1 MSRTRLLLAI
11 ALLPVASPALAVD
24 EVMVVTHRTLE
35 ESLTLDQARLGNSL
49 VIVEREQI
57 ERVGQGDINDILAQL
72 VPGLFAAGKGGRFD
86 GAYYSL
92 QGSRKQDILWLI
104 DGNRLNNRLYGG
116 IYLDSLNPNIIERI
130 EVLKGGQGIIYGS
143 DAIAGVINIVTRNYQ
158 GESETSV
165 GIGTDTLPSVNT
177 DLFLSRAYGDV
188 EVSLFGAYAW
198 SEGYQLWRDSDI
210 HWTAADDVERGYRV
224 ANLGGKVRWV
234 LDDDRYLTLL
244 AQWND
249 SDLERLRPYGTIDS
263 NNEREEKIA
272 TLDYQHRLNPKWML
286 QLKAYYH
293 AWDSYYNRIDQ
304 NESGEIIVMD
314 DNSYWGFEDYGLK
327 ALMHWDGESDQ
338 SWLFGAELQR
348 YRGEDEVM
356 DFVSETETVS
366 SLFAQYRPRVRDT
379 DLALGLRYSNITGAG
394 DSLNWSVGGDH
405 EYNDV
410 IRFNASIGSGFR
422 LPTAEEL
429 YSVEEEGGITGDP
442 NLKPEHSLN
451 ANLGALMTLADWMLE
466 PLLFWRQVDDL
477 IGIEDSTFRNLEGRV
492 ETYGIE
498 VLLGTSGEH
507 WQFNMASSY
516 ASSQEEGSNEQIDQV
531 PQWLAS
537 ADLTLQPTEFLQL
550 FIQGH
555 YTGEFTQY
563 ETKAGD
569 YWLLHLGAQ
578 YRLARHQFNL
588 RLENALDNEYDVS
601 VFNPGSSAPEAHRE
615 PITTRGMPRN
625 LQFNYRYQF

>member
-1 MSRTRLLLAI
+1 MNKVRLLVAI
-11 ALLPVASPALAVD
+11 ALAQTAPSVLAVD

-35 ESLTLDQARLGNSL
+35 ESLALDQARLGNSL

-57 ERVGQGDINDILAQL
+57 EQFGQGDINDILAQL

-165 GIGTDTLPSVNT
+165 NIGTDTLPSLNT
-177 DLFLSRAYGDV
+177 DLFLSRAYGPV
-188 EVSLFGAYAW
+188 ELSLFGAYAL
-198 SEGYQLWRDSDI
+198 SEGHQLWQDSDI
-210 HWTAADDVERGYRV
+210 HWTAADDVKRGYRV

-234 LDDDRYLTLL
+234 LDTDRYLTLL

-263 NNEREEKIA
+263 DNQREERIA
-272 TLDYQHRLNPKWML
+272 TLDYQHRLDPSWML

-293 AWDSYYNRIDQ
+293 AWDSYYSRIDQ
-304 NESGEIIVMD
+304 NESGDIIVMD
-314 DNSYWGFEDYGLK
+314 NNSYWGFEDYGLK
-327 ALMHWDGESDQ
+327 AILRWDQQTNQ

-356 DFVSETETVS
+356 EFVSETETVT
-366 SLFAQYRPRVRDT
+366 SLFAQFRPRILNT
-379 DLALGLRYSNITGAG
+379 DFALGLRYSDISGAG
-394 DSLNWSVGGDH
+394 DSLNWSIGG
-405 EYNDV
+405 ESQYSERV
-410 IRFNASIGSGFR
+410 RLNASLGTGFR

-429 YSVEEEGGITGDP
+429 YSVEEEGGIIGDP
-442 NLKPEHSLN
+442 NLKPEYSLN
-451 ANLGALMTLADWMLE
+451 ANLGALVSLSDWTLE

-477 IGIEDSTFRNLEGRV
+477 IGIEDKYFRNLEGQV
-492 ETYGIE
+492 ETYGVE
-498 VLLGTSGEH
+498 LLLNTSGEY
-507 WQFNMASSY
+507 WQLDMATSY
-516 ASSQEEGSNEQIDQV
+516 AKSEEEGSDKQLDEV
-531 PQWLAS
+531 PKWLAS
-537 ADLTLQPTEFLQL
+537 ADLNIRASESLQL

-563 ETKAGD
+563 QTVAGD

-588 RLENALDNEYDVS
+588 RLENALNNDYDVS
-601 VFNPGSSAPEAHRE
+601 VFNPGSSAPEEHRD
-615 PITTRGMPRN
+615 PITTRGTPRN

>member
-1 MSRTRLLLAI
+1 MNRAGLLVITAV
-11 ALLPVASPALAVD
+11 LPMAMPSMAVD
-24 EVMVVTHRTLE
+24 DVMVVTHQTLE
-35 ESLTLDQARLGNSL
+35 ESLALDQARLGNSL
-49 VIVEREQI
+49 VIIERDQI
-57 ERVGQGDINDILAQL
+57 ERFGQGDINDILAQM

-143 DAIAGVINIVTRNYQ
+143 DAIAGVINIVTRNYR

-165 GIGTDTLPSVNT
+165 GVGTDTLPSVNT
-177 DLFLSRAYGDV
+177 DLFLSRAIGSV
-188 EVSLFGAYAW
+188 ELSLFGAYAW
-198 SEGYQLWRDSDI
+198 SEGYQLWSDSDI

-224 ANLGGKVRWV
+224 GNLGGKVRWV

-263 NNEREEKIA
+263 NNQRQEKIA
-272 TLDYQHRLNPKWML
+272 TLDYQHRLDPSWML

-293 AWDSYYNRIDQ
+293 AWDSYYDRIDQ
-304 NESGEIIVMD
+304 NESGDIIVVD

-327 ALMHWDGESDQ
+327 AMLRWDQHADQ

-356 DFVSETETVS
+356 EFVSETETVT
-366 SLFAQYRPRVRDT
+366 SLFAQFRPRLLAT
-379 DLALGLRYSNITGAG
+379 DFAFGLRYSNISGAG
-394 DSLNWSVGGDH
+394 DSLNWSVGGEH
-405 EYNDV
+405 QYSEFL
-410 IRFNASIGSGFR
+410 RFNASLGSGFR

-429 YSVEEEGGITGDP
+429 YSVEEEGGIIGDP

-451 ANLGALMTLADWMLE
+451 ANLGALMTLGDWTLE
-466 PLLFWRQVDDL
+466 PLLFWRRVDDL
-477 IGIEDSTFRNLEGRV
+477 IGIEDKYFRNLEGQV
-492 ETYGIE
+492 ETYGLE
-498 VLLGTSGEH
+498 LLLGTAGEH
-507 WQFNMASSY
+507 WQFDMASSY
-516 ASSQEEGSNEQIDQV
+516 ASSQEQGSDQQLDEV
-531 PQWLAS
+531 PKWLAS
-537 ADLTLQPTEFLQL
+537 ADLKILPTESLQL
-550 FIQGH
+550 FMQAH

-563 ETKAGD
+563 QTLAGD

-588 RLENALDNEYDVS
+588 RLENALDKEYDVS
-601 VFNPGSSAPEAHRE
+601 VFNPGSSAPEEHRA